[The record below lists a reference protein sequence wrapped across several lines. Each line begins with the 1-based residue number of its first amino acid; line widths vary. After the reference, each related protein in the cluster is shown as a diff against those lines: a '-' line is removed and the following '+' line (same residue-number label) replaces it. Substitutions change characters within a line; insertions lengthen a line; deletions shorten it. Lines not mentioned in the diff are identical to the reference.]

1 MFTNNNFRVLN
12 NGINADKFA
21 FNASNRTFERDKYH
35 IDDSKVVLGHVGKIY
50 KPKNHLY
57 LINVFNQYLKRNNNA
72 ILLLVGDGVM
82 RKKVET
88 EVKSLGIEC
97 NVIFAGMQT
106 NVEAYLSAM
115 DYFVFPSIW
124 EGMPLSVIE
133 AQAAGLNCFI
143 SDTIDS
149 DVIVTKDV
157 TSLPI
162 IEVDEVWSSVI
173 PTNLPENRE
182 ARSKENIARIKEAFF
197 DSNACCKVLEK
208 IYLKPSKE
216 EKEWS

>member
-1 MFTNNNFRVLN
+1 M
-12 NGINADKFA
+12 
-21 FNASNRTFERDKYH
+21 
-35 IDDSKVVLGHVGKIY
+35 
-50 KPKNHLY
+50 
-57 LINVFNQYLKRNNNA
+57 
-72 ILLLVGDGVM
+72 
-82 RKKVET
+82 
-88 EVKSLGIEC
+88 KSLGIEC

-197 DSNACCKVLEK
+197 STAMHVARC
-208 IYLKPSKE
+208 LKSLFETSKE
-216 EKEWS
+216 ERNGHEN

>member
-1 MFTNNNFRVLN
+1 MN

-21 FNASNRTFERDKYH
+21 FNASNRTFVRDKYH